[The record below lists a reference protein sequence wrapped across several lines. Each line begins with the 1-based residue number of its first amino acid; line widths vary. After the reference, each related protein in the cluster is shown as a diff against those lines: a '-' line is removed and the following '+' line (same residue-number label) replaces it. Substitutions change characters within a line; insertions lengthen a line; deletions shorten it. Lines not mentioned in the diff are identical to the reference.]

1 MCTSK
6 IDLHWCFRSVGV
18 KCNRKRQFSA
28 QRRLK
33 TLIVTPIAYPRSK
46 IALIEKSIFF
56 PLFKQIADFAS
67 DIGGQLGLWIG
78 FSVLTIA
85 EFIEFFMLLFA
96 HLVKK
101 CTSRGKVKSASLE
114 LKET

>member
-1 MCTSK
+1 MQLKETIFCTEAIEDLDSDTDSLPEIKDFSYSK
-6 IDLHWCFRSVGV
+6 VH
-18 KCNRKRQFSA
+18 
-28 QRRLK
+28 
-33 TLIVTPIAYPRSK
+33 
-46 IALIEKSIFF
+46 FF

-101 CTSRGKVKSASLE
+101 CTSRGKVESASLE

>member
-1 MCTSK
+1 MQLKETIFCTEAIEDLDSDTDSLSEIKDCSYSK
-6 IDLHWCFRSVGV
+6 VH
-18 KCNRKRQFSA
+18 
-28 QRRLK
+28 
-33 TLIVTPIAYPRSK
+33 
-46 IALIEKSIFF
+46 FF

>member
-1 MCTSK
+1 MQSKETIFCTEA
-6 IDLHWCFRSVGV
+6 IEDLDSDTD
-18 KCNRKRQFSA
+18 S
-28 QRRLK
+28 LK
-33 TLIVTPIAYPRSK
+33 RSK

>member
-1 MCTSK
+1 MQSKETIFCTEAIEDLDSDTDSLPEIKDCSYSK
-6 IDLHWCFRSVGV
+6 VHF
-18 KCNRKRQFSA
+18 FS
-28 QRRLK
+28 
-33 TLIVTPIAYPRSK
+33 
-46 IALIEKSIFF
+46 
-56 PLFKQIADFAS
+56 LFKQIADFAS

-85 EFIEFFMLLFA
+85 EFTEFFMLLFA

>member
-1 MCTSK
+1 MQSKETIFCTEAIEDLNNDTDSLPEIKDCSYSK
-6 IDLHWCFRSVGV
+6 VHFFR
-18 KCNRKRQFSA
+18 
-28 QRRLK
+28 
-33 TLIVTPIAYPRSK
+33 
-46 IALIEKSIFF
+46 
-56 PLFKQIADFAS
+56 LFKQIADFAS

-101 CTSRGKVKSASLE
+101 CTSRGKVESASLE

>member
-1 MCTSK
+1 MQLKETIFCTEAIEDLDNDTDSLPEIKDCSYSK
-6 IDLHWCFRSVGV
+6 VHFFR
-18 KCNRKRQFSA
+18 
-28 QRRLK
+28 
-33 TLIVTPIAYPRSK
+33 
-46 IALIEKSIFF
+46 
-56 PLFKQIADFAS
+56 LFKQIADFAS